1 MIPHRVFID
10 ERAIGAR
17 VKELARAIAHDLE
30 GRQPILL
37 GLLCG
42 GFVFL
47 ADLARELSR
56 LGVEPRV
63 DFLSVSHYGTGTDP
77 TRRVVIQKGTELK
90 ISGQAV
96 LVVDDI
102 LDTGQSLQVVVE
114 HLIQQ
119 KPVWLRTCVFLDKPS
134 RHTVPIKM
142 DYVGFEVP
150 DRWFIGYGLDLG
162 GEGRA
167 LPYVGEVERENDGP

>member
-10 ERAIGAR
+10 EQAIGAR
-17 VKELARAIAHDLE
+17 VKELARAIANDLE
-30 GRQPILL
+30 GRQPSLL

-56 LGVEPRV
+56 LGMEPKV
-63 DFLSVSHYGTGTDP
+63 DFLSVSHYGKGTDP
-77 TRRVVIQKGTELK
+77 SSRVTIQKDTTLEML
-90 ISGQAV
+90 GQAV

-102 LDTGQSLQVVVE
+102 LDTGQSLQAVMN

-119 KPVWLRTCVFLDKPS
+119 KPAWLRTCVFLDKPS
-134 RHTVPIKM
+134 RRTVPIKA

-167 LPYVGEVERENDGP
+167 LPYVGEVEG